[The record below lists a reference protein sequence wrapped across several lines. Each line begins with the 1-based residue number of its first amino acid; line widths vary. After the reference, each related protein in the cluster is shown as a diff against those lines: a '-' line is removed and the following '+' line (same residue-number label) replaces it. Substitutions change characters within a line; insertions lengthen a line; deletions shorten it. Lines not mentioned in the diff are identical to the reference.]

1 MVRSLAKL
9 TIELLKNA
17 VRPVTV
23 NYPAPTLGLEKQA
36 LITEEARGKHRFDDE
51 KCVGCGGCTVICSS
65 GAITE
70 LDLRF
75 NRTLQ
80 VELSRCIFCGR
91 CRDLCPEKGLE
102 LTPEFELSRT
112 VTRKGDSV
120 KVEHVVSLE
129 RCENC
134 GRPTFPTKQIDA
146 IRKRISEKIDQANR
160 ETALK
165 DMEVYARY
173 CSDCRRILSYE
184 LKTHP
189 RKSY

>member
-1 MVRSLAKL
+1 LRSLAKL
-9 TIELLKNA
+9 TKELLKNT
-17 VRPVTV
+17 VRPITV
-23 NYPAPTLGLEKQA
+23 DYPAQGPRVREQLP
-36 LITEEARGKHRFDDE
+36 IFEESRGKHRFDDE
-51 KCVGCGGCTVICSS
+51 KCVGCGGCTAICSS

-70 LDLRF
+70 SDLRF
-75 NRTLQ
+75 KRILQ
-80 VELSRCIFCGR
+80 IELSRCIFCGR

-112 VTRKGDSV
+112 VTPKSDSI

-134 GRPTFPTKQIDA
+134 GRPTFPTKQIEA
-146 IRKRISEKIDQANR
+146 TKKRIIEKIDHANR

-165 DMEVYARY
+165 DMEVYMRY
-173 CSDCRRILSYE
+173 CAECRRILSYE
-184 LKTHP
+184 LRTHP